1 MSPFPRNL
9 PAKRLLL
16 SVVGSRGQLH
26 ANNSNI
32 LVHGRTRSSDNR
44 ARLVREF
51 VGISNTSNN
60 MDLKSNHREANL
72 HMRVF
77 LCPGICLYQAVAQAS
92 CMACLHAVRPAW
104 SPVLAQS
111 CSTVFCMSAPFERTE
126 SPWKGP
132 KRLLFCR
139 YPDVKLPVN
148 GAVKFHWT
156 ELHGVWRT
164 SVGPALPHS
173 LPATTLRNWPRPAP
187 VVASPPLLWLQA
199 PTGTPARCA
208 PYNVTLMG
216 RLHEPIQRLRTWTAV
231 TSGPTPSSEALCLHC
246 CSWMYRDG
254 CQHEDSTVS
263 GTFGVVS
270 RKTACNRGGGVPCT
284 YFIILKNAVCTTGC
298 APLGSSQTQMT
309 GPMALQVGPRK
320 SRGADADMDLH
331 STGV

>member
-156 ELHGVWRT
+156 ELHCVWRIPSGT
-164 SVGPALPHS
+164 C
-173 LPATTLRNWPRPAP
+173 PATFTPGNNLAE
-187 VVASPPLLWLQA
+187 LA
-199 PTGTPARCA
+199 PTSPSGSFTTPPGCRHLLVLLPGARH
-208 PYNVTLMG
+208 TMS
-216 RLHEPIQRLRTWTAV
+216 H
-231 TSGPTPSSEALCLHC
+231 
-246 CSWMYRDG
+246 
-254 CQHEDSTVS
+254 
-263 GTFGVVS
+263 
-270 RKTACNRGGGVPCT
+270 
-284 YFIILKNAVCTTGC
+284 
-298 APLGSSQTQMT
+298 
-309 GPMALQVGPRK
+309 
-320 SRGADADMDLH
+320 
-331 STGV
+331 